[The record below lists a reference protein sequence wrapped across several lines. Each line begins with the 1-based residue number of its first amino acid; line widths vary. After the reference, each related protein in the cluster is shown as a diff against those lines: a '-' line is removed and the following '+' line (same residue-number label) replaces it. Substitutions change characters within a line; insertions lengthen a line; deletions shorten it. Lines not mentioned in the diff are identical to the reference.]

1 MRVTVQDHKPL
12 LALVDDCITVELERE
27 LFTVELRALVDFG
40 EKVVRAAHFP
50 DLQFFYCRNSPIF
63 AFAPVGNPPAIFLV
77 VVLRSR
83 CRFVDVF
90 LQLSAMQNVAVVTLI
105 GPGKLWFFI

>member
-50 DLQFFYCRNSPIF
+50 TFSFFT
-63 AFAPVGNPPAIFLV
+63 VGTVLFL
-77 VVLRSR
+77 LL
-83 CRFVDVF
+83 
-90 LQLSAMQNVAVVTLI
+90 LQLGILLPS
-105 GPGKLWFFI
+105 F